1 MSRLEL
7 PRRVVRTAAPR
18 PIWLKIEWRAGAAA
32 RLLALEYSRSRA
44 AADERALLKMTDFQ
58 PPGSATMDDF
68 HRIDMRVGRIIA
80 VEPFARALV
89 PAYRLTVDFGSHG
102 TRRSSARLAT
112 TYPDP
117 AALIG
122 RLVIAIVNFAP
133 RNIAGF
139 KSQVLI
145 LGALPDDGL
154 IPLLSV
160 DSGAQPGDSIG

>member
-1 MSRLEL
+1 
-7 PRRVVRTAAPR
+7 
-18 PIWLKIEWRAGAAA
+18 
-32 RLLALEYSRSRA
+32 
-44 AADERALLKMTDFQ
+44 MTDFQ
-58 PPGSATMDDF
+58 PSGSATMDDF

-80 VEPFARALV
+80 AEPFARAHV

-102 TRRSSARLAT
+102 TRRSSARLAS

-117 AALIG
+117 AALVG
-122 RLVIAIVNFAP
+122 RLVIAVVNFAP

-139 KSQVLI
+139 ESQVLI

-160 DSGAQPGDSIG
+160 DSGAQPGDSIS